1 MVHQVQLVQQNI
13 FQVVPEV
20 DLVVL
25 VQLQQLIQEAVEVVL
40 LEMAEQEEV
49 V

>member
-20 DLVVL
+20 DLMQIQL
-25 VQLQQLIQEAVEVVL
+25 LQVQVEVVVV
-40 LEMAEQEEV
+40 EQV
-49 V
+49 L